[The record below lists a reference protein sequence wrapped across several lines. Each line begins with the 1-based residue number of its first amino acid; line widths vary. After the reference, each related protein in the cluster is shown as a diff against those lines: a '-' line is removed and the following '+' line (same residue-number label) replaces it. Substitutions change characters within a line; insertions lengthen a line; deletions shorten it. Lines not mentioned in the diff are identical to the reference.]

1 MADPHRPHRIDVHH
15 HIVPQLYVDRLAGV
29 GVTGG
34 GGRPLPK
41 WSVEDGLAMMDR
53 NGIAMAVASISA
65 PGVYFGDADFARK
78 LARDCNEYMAGLR
91 AKHPTRFG
99 AFAALP
105 MPDPEGS
112 VAEAV
117 YALDTLKLDGV
128 TLLTTTAGTR
138 PAEPQFRELFDELN
152 RRGAVVFLHPDR
164 VPEPDALLPPFLVD
178 FVYETT
184 RTVAELIYTG
194 TMARTPDIRMILSH
208 AGGTVPYLA
217 WRLSQAEK
225 FPEYRDKVPDGVMT
239 YLKRFRYDTALSA
252 SRYTFRSLQ
261 ELVDDSRILFGSDYA
276 YVGEPVVAAT
286 ARRVREYDGFD
297 AASLAGVE
305 RGNALALFPQLAA
318 ALGEAA

>member
-1 MADPHRPHRIDVHH
+1 MTPPHRIDVHH
-15 HIVPQLYVDRLAGV
+15 HIVPGFYVERLAGI
-29 GVTGG
+29 GVTEG
-34 GGRPLPK
+34 GGRPLPR
-41 WSVEDGLAMMDR
+41 WTVEDGLAMMDR
-53 NGIAMAVASISA
+53 HGIQAAVASISA
-65 PGVYFGDADFARK
+65 PGVYFGDAAFARG
-78 LARDCNEYMAGLR
+78 LARDCNDYMARLR
-91 AKHPTRFG
+91 EDHPGRFA

-105 MPDPEGS
+105 MPDAEGA
-112 VAEAV
+112 VEEAV

-128 TLLTTTAGTR
+128 TLLTVAGGRR
-138 PAEPQFRELFDELN
+138 PAEADYAELFDELN

-164 VPEPDALLPPFLVD
+164 VPAPGDLLPPFLVD

-225 FPEYRDKVPDGVMT
+225 FPEYRDMVPDGVMT
-239 YLKRFRYDTALSA
+239 YLKRFYYDTALSA
-252 SRYTFRSLQ
+252 SRYAFRSLQ

-286 ARRVREYDGFD
+286 IRRVGDYDGFD
-297 AASLAGVE
+297 ADAVAAVE
-305 RGNALALFPQLAA
+305 RGNALRLFPALAT
-318 ALGEAA
+318 ALGEAAA